1 MSRYILERVVHAV
14 IVLVIISIVIFTL
27 IHLAPGGPAALTDPN
42 LTPEDTARI
51 RHNLGLDQP
60 IPIQYLRWMTRTI
73 QGDLGRSF
81 LDGQPVIQLILSR
94 LPATLLLSLTALLL
108 ALIGGIPSG
117 IISALKPYSIID
129 NLISVVA
136 FTSVSIPSFW
146 FGIVLI
152 LIFSVKLR
160 LLPSAGMYTV
170 GHDFS
175 LLDRLAHLAMP
186 ALVLALFL
194 MAMLI
199 RYTRTSMREVL
210 SEPYITT
217 ARAKG
222 LPERIVIY
230 RHAFRTALLPVVT
243 LVGLLVPSLIGG
255 SAIVE
260 TIFAWPGMGR
270 LAVDA
275 ALSRNYPVVM
285 GITVLV
291 SVVVVLTNLIVD
303 LLYSYLDPRVK
314 LS

>member
-129 NLISVVA
+129 NLVSVVA